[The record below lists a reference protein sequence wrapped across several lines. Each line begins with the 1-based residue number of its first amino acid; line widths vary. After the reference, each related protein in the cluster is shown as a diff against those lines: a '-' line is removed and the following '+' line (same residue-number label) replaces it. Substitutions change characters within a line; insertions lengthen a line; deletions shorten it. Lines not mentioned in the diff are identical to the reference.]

1 MTQDPFLPPQ
11 HEAESQAAAHA
22 ALEAE
27 IERRGPMPISQLLR
41 FALQDPD
48 HGYYRHKPAIGRSAD
63 FITSPEISHRFGQ
76 AVGHWV
82 EQAWRA
88 LGKPDP
94 FWLIELGPG
103 RGVMMQDLIACL
115 SQDCAAAAQLALCD
129 VSPSLRRQQAERLG
143 TAAPTWFEHW
153 SEIPEGAK
161 ILVGNEFLDTLAIE
175 QIIKHKGQWHLR
187 CVDRRAD
194 TFAFVLGP
202 ELNSSEAARLPLAA
216 QLRPVFWPA
225 SMREALDALPDGA
238 LVEIPCEAASL
249 FDFLTRDLRQ
259 EPSAALFI
267 DYGPAELETGDTL
280 QAIVSHT
287 KVPVLPTIGC
297 ADLTTRV
304 NFAWLLAFCQEQQ
317 DGGAPLDGPI
327 SQAQFLA
334 RFGEAPAPEDSEPS
348 AAWQRLTDPQ
358 AMGSLF
364 QAVAIRGKS
373 CPALL

>member
-1 MTQDPFLPPQ
+1 MSQDPFSPP
-11 HEAESQAAAHA
+11 ADPVESQAAIHA
-22 ALEAE
+22 ALDSELA
-27 IERRGPMPISQLLR
+27 RRGPMPISQLLR

-82 EQAWRA
+82 EQAWHA
-88 LGKPDP
+88 LGEPDP

-103 RGVMMQDLIACL
+103 RGVMMQDLIASL
-115 SQDCAAAAQLALCD
+115 SQDCAAAARLALCD

-187 CVDRRAD
+187 CVDRRGD
-194 TFAFVLGP
+194 DLAFILGP

-225 SMREALDALPDGA
+225 SMRQALDALPDGA

-249 FDFLTRDLRQ
+249 FDFLTRDLSQ

-267 DYGPAELETGDTL
+267 DYGPPALETGDTL
-280 QAIVSHT
+280 QAIVSHS
-287 KVPVLPTIGC
+287 KVPVLATVGQ

-317 DGGAPLDGPI
+317 GGLAPLDGPM
-327 SQAQFLA
+327 AQGAFLQ
-334 RFGEAPAPEDSEPS
+334 RFGEPPSPQSEEPL

-358 AMGSLF
+358 GMGSLF
-364 QAVAIRGKS
+364 QALAIRGKS